1 LKQCLKAFKKRKEM
15 AEVTTNS
22 KGSGQKG
29 KPKKL
34 STRVDFTPMCDLG
47 FLLITFFMLST
58 SMNKPQTMELSLP
71 SKDKVSEEEQSK
83 IKEST
88 AITILLGKEDKL
100 YYYFGIGTAE
110 ADPQVIATTYAPD
123 GIRKML
129 LQRNMDVA
137 TQVRKLKEQF
147 ENKSISEEELRKRT
161 SEAKDNKM
169 APVVMIK
176 STDDATYKNM
186 VDILDEMQ
194 ICSIGRF
201 AMVDITDYDKF
212 LIAQLENPVP
222 QKP

>member
-1 LKQCLKAFKKRKEM
+1 M
-15 AEVTTNS
+15 AEITTS
-22 KGSGQKG
+22 KGSGKKG

-71 SKDKVSEEEQSK
+71 SKDKVTEEEQSK

-88 AITILLGKEDKL
+88 AITIILGKEDKL
-100 YYYFGIGTAE
+100 FYYFGIGTEE
-110 ADPQVIATTYAPD
+110 AAPQVIETTYAPD

-129 LQRNMDVA
+129 LQRNLDVV
-137 TQVRKLKEQF
+137 TQVRKLKDEF
-147 ENKSISEEELRKRT
+147 ENERISEEELRKRS

-176 STDDATYKNM
+176 SSDEATYKNM

-201 AMVDITDYDKF
+201 AMVDITDYDKV
-212 LIAQLENPVP
+212 LVGIMENPATQNP
-222 QKP
+222 

>member
-1 LKQCLKAFKKRKEM
+1 M
-15 AEVTTNS
+15 AEITSS
-22 KGSGQKG
+22 KGSGKKG

-71 SKDKVSEEEQSK
+71 SKDKVTEEEQSK

-88 AITILLGKEDKL
+88 AITIILGKEDKVF
-100 YYYFGIGTAE
+100 YYFGIGTEE
-110 ADPQVIATTYAPD
+110 AAPEVIETTYAPD

-129 LQRNMDVA
+129 LERNLEVA
-137 TQVRKLKEQF
+137 TQIRKLKDQF
-147 ENKSISEEELRKRT
+147 ANESISEEELRKRS

-176 STDDATYKNM
+176 SSDEATYKNM

-201 AMVDITDYDKF
+201 AMVDITDYDKV
-212 LIAQLENPVP
+212 LVGIMENPATQNP
-222 QKP
+222 

>member
-1 LKQCLKAFKKRKEM
+1 M
-15 AEVTTNS
+15 AEITTS
-22 KGSGQKG
+22 KGSGKKG

-71 SKDKVSEEEQSK
+71 SKDKVTEEEQSK

-88 AITILLGKEDKL
+88 AITIILGKEDKL
-100 YYYFGIGTAE
+100 YYYYGIGTEE
-110 ADPQVIATTYAPD
+110 AAPEVIETTYAPD

-129 LQRNMDVA
+129 LERNLEVA
-137 TQVRKLKEQF
+137 TQIRKLKDQF
-147 ENKSISEEELRKRT
+147 ANESISEEELRKRS

-176 STDDATYKNM
+176 SSDEATYKNM

-201 AMVDITDYDKF
+201 AMVDITDYDKV
-212 LIAQLENPVP
+212 LVGIMENPATQNP
-222 QKP
+222 

>member
-1 LKQCLKAFKKRKEM
+1 M
-15 AEVTTNS
+15 AEITTNS
-22 KGSGQKG
+22 KGSGKKG

-58 SMNKPQTMELSLP
+58 SMSKPQTMELSLP
-71 SKDKVSEEEQSK
+71 SKDKVTEEEQSK

-88 AITILLGKEDKL
+88 AITIILGKEDKL

-129 LQRNMDVA
+129 LQRNLDVV
-137 TQVRKLKEQF
+137 TQVRNLREQF
-147 ENKSISEEELRKRT
+147 AKETIAEDELKKKI

-176 STDDATYKNM
+176 ASDDATYKNM

-201 AMVDITDYDKF
+201 AMVDITDYDKV
-212 LIAQLENPVP
+212 LVERLENPVP
-222 QKP
+222 QNP

>member
-1 LKQCLKAFKKRKEM
+1 M
-15 AEVTTNS
+15 AEITTS
-22 KGSGQKG
+22 KGSGKKG

-71 SKDKVSEEEQSK
+71 SKDKVTEEEQSK

-88 AITILLGKEDKL
+88 AITIILGKEDKL
-100 YYYFGIGTAE
+100 FYYFGIGTEE
-110 ADPQVIATTYAPD
+110 ADPQVIETTYAPD

-129 LQRNMDVA
+129 LQRNLDVV
-137 TQVRKLKEQF
+137 TQVRKLKDQF
-147 ENKSISEEELRKRT
+147 ENESISEEELRKRS

-176 STDDATYKNM
+176 SSDEATYKNM

-201 AMVDITDYDKF
+201 AMVDITDYDKV
-212 LIAQLENPVP
+212 LVGIMENPATQNP
-222 QKP
+222 

>member
-1 LKQCLKAFKKRKEM
+1 M
-15 AEVTTNS
+15 AEITTS
-22 KGSGQKG
+22 KGSGKKG

-71 SKDKVSEEEQSK
+71 SKDKVTEEEQSK

-88 AITILLGKEDKL
+88 AITIILGKEDKL
-100 YYYFGIGTAE
+100 YYYFGIGTEE
-110 ADPQVIATTYAPD
+110 AAPEVIETTYAPD

-129 LQRNMDVA
+129 LERNLEVA
-137 TQVRKLKEQF
+137 TQIRKLKDQF
-147 ENKSISEEELRKRT
+147 ANESISEEELRKRS

-176 STDDATYKNM
+176 SSDEATYKNM

-201 AMVDITDYDKF
+201 AMVDITDYDKV
-212 LIAQLENPVP
+212 LVGIMENPATQNP
-222 QKP
+222 